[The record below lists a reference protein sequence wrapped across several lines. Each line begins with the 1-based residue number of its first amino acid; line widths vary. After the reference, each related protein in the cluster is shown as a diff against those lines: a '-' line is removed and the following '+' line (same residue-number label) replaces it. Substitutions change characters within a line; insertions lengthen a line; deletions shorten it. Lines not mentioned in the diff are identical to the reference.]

1 MKKIICVIFLLI
13 LTAAAVFGF
22 GRYREYQK
30 QAPLRADYERIATE
44 DYTAVFLSNYPIEHF
59 TEEDF
64 AYYRAIYPINA
75 SYCIPDLKTMHGYFD
90 RVAEAG
96 RKIDTVYLGIR
107 PDLITAD
114 NLLELISAWDNCQ
127 YQVIIAYPSLTYWKS
142 LNEENFT
149 TVMSDYKSFITT
161 LLPLYE
167 DNEWLQEHLSIYFY
181 GSKEWLVANPANYES
196 DFGVNEDISHT
207 ISMYS
212 DASHGYQLT
221 LENYEA
227 ELEIFENLVAE
238 CRVSKTGKAS
248 EYPDLSHWDVT
259 FFGDSIMAFSGSDSD
274 AISGVFSGLTGAHTY
289 NCAQGGATATVIDG
303 AFYGVSEVVDKFL
316 TRDLGNLKETSQMYE
331 GMSDFFAHA
340 DDKRQKCFVLDFGMN
355 DFFVGAPIENPAD
368 PYDVHTYAG
377 SLRTAIDSLL
387 SASPDATILLVAPNF
402 TTYFENGTDPQST
415 DGGQLTDYIAAMEQ
429 IAAEKH
435 LMFYNSYTELG
446 IDESNHLNYLVDG
459 CHPNEA
465 ARFNTGRDLTKL
477 FLAPNASGK

>member
-1 MKKIICVIFLLI
+1 MKKIIFVISLLV
-13 LTAAAVFGF
+13 LTSVAVLGF

-44 DYTAVFLSNYPIEHF
+44 DYTAVFFSNYPIEHF

-75 SYCIPDLKTMHGYFD
+75 SYCIPDLKTMNEYFSK
-90 RVAEAG
+90 VTEAG
-96 RKIDTVYLGIR
+96 HEINTVYLGIR

-127 YQVIIAYPSLTYWKS
+127 YQVIIAYPSLAYWKS
-142 LNEENFT
+142 LSEGKFM
-149 TVMSDYKSFITT
+149 TVMSDYRNFITT

-167 DNEWLQEHLSIYFY
+167 NNEWLQEHLAIYFY

-196 DFGVNEDISHT
+196 DFGVNKDISHT

-221 LENYEA
+221 LENYET
-227 ELEIFENLVAE
+227 ELDTFETLVTE
-238 CRVSKTGKAS
+238 CRAS
-248 EYPDLSHWDVT
+248 RADQTPKYPDLSNWDVT
-259 FFGDSIMAFSGSDSD
+259 FFGDSIMAFSGSNSDS
-274 AISGVFSGLTGAHTY
+274 ISGVFSGLTHAHTY

-303 AFYGVSEVVDKFL
+303 TFYGASEVIEKFL
-316 TRDLGNLKETSQMYE
+316 TQDLSNLEETSQMYE
-331 GMSDFFAHA
+331 GMTDYFAHA
-340 DDKRQKCFVLDFGMN
+340 DDKQQKCFVLDFGMN
-355 DFFVGAPIENPAD
+355 DFFVGAPVDNPTN
-368 PYDVHTYAG
+368 PYDVYTYAG
-377 SLRTAIDSLL
+377 SLRTAIDNLL
-387 SASPDATILLVAPNF
+387 STYPDATILLVAPNF
-402 TTYFENGTDPQST
+402 TTYFENGTAPQSAE
-415 DGGQLTDYIAAMEQ
+415 GGALTDYIAAMEQ
-429 IAAEKH
+429 IATEKN

-465 ARFNTGRDLTKL
+465 ARFNTGRGLTKL
-477 FLAPNASGK
+477 FD